1 MDSAGERTADAW
13 MPGWEK
19 DHNPAALARLYR
31 MDATGE
37 KDMTR
42 RKKKGGKRALWNTAG
57 ERETGKRR
65 EEPQQERMR
74 GRGQRPKM

>member
-1 MDSAGERTADAW
+1 
-13 MPGWEK
+13 
-19 DHNPAALARLYR
+19 
-31 MDATGE
+31 
-37 KDMTR
+37 MTR